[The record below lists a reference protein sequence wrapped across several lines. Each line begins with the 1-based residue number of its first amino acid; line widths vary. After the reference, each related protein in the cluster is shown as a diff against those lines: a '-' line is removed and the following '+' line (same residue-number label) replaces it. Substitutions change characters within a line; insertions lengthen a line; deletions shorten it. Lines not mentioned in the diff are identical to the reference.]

1 MDKQNFKKYI
11 IRIFIIIIF
20 FLNFIYNSVAKE
32 YYRIFFI
39 DKGPEKLELYNELYY
54 KTINSLSKKSLERR
68 KKISSNNLVT
78 FEDVHIY
85 QPYLDTIL
93 KFNIKIIHKL
103 KWKNYIVAEFDS
115 LFYNKIASLSFV
127 KKIQKTSSKFISSSV
142 ENINHQ
148 NSSLKN
154 NIISIENDTLKN
166 TFYGN
171 SYLQINSLGIDKLQQ
186 YGIWG
191 YNVLIGFLDSG
202 FDYKT
207 HKSFKNINVVD
218 EYDFINLDKNT
229 RNENNDIENQHNHGT
244 IVLSVTAS
252 LDSNYLIG
260 SSPKSDFV
268 LAKTENLVYEQGI
281 EEDNFAA
288 AVEWMD
294 SIGVDVIN
302 ASLGYKNFD
311 SLNYNYSK
319 EDLDGNTSLCTQY
332 VNMAIDK
339 GIVFV
344 VASGNAGD
352 GTTTINAPADAVNAI
367 TVGSIDSNLVT
378 ISPFSS
384 RGPNYL
390 DVIKPDFVALGN
402 RPFCVSLSDSLT
414 YNQGKGT
421 SLAAPLISGGVSLL
435 LSLFPEL
442 TPKKIKEILK
452 DNSNNKE
459 NPNNNFG
466 WGLPDFYN
474 AAKSYDLIISPIN
487 YYKINNYLRVFC
499 YVISNNLQSLSMF
512 VKFKH
517 NFEFIEFKLLK
528 TDKEYEFYTDIPINY
543 FSDFEAKAF
552 IKAISKNNV
561 RRYPFYDNDFLAIDP
576 SKEQIHY
583 GIKLPE
589 TILSKNDENNINH
602 IILINSN
609 FNYKFDISNLNTK
622 KLNITITNLLG
633 KVCFYNYIKNENE
646 LYLNNFNFPSGLY
659 IIKISDENN
668 YRIYKIYIQN

>member
-1 MDKQNFKKYI
+1 MNKQNFKKYI
-11 IRIFIIIIF
+11 IRIFILILF
-20 FLNFIYNSVAKE
+20 FFNFIYNSIAKE

-39 DKGPEKLELYNELYY
+39 DKGTQKLELNNELYY

-68 KKISSNNLVT
+68 KKVNSNNLISY
-78 FEDVHIY
+78 EDVPIY
-85 QPYLDTIL
+85 LPYLDTIS

-103 KWKNYIVAEFDS
+103 KWKNYIVAELDS
-115 LFYNKIASLSFV
+115 SFYNKIASLSFV
-127 KKIQKTSSKFISSSV
+127 KKIQKSSSKFNTSSV
-142 ENINHQ
+142 DNIIHQ

-154 NIISIENDTLKN
+154 NLISIVNDTLIN

-191 YNVLIGFLDSG
+191 YNVLVGFLDSG

-218 EYDFINLDKNT
+218 EYDFINFDKNT

-244 IVLSVTAS
+244 IVLSITAS

-319 EDLDGNTSLCTQY
+319 EDLDGNTSLTTQY
-332 VNMAIDK
+332 VNIAIDK

-344 VASGNAGD
+344 VAAGNAGE

-384 RGPNYL
+384 RGPNYQNI
-390 DVIKPDFVALGN
+390 IKPDFVALGN
-402 RPFCVSLSDSLT
+402 RPFCVSLSDSLA
-414 YNQGKGT
+414 YSQGKGT
-421 SLAAPLISGGVSLL
+421 SLAAPLISGGLSLL
-435 LSLFPEL
+435 LSIFPEL

-452 DNSNNKE
+452 DNSNNKD
-459 NPNNNFG
+459 NPDNNYG

-474 AAKSYDLIISPIN
+474 AAKSYDIIISPIN
-487 YYKINNYLRVFC
+487 YYKINNNIRVFC
-499 YVISNNLQSLSMF
+499 YVISDNLQGISLF
-512 VKFKH
+512 VKFKY
-517 NFEFIEFKLLK
+517 NFEFSEFKLLK
-528 TDKEYEFYTDIPINY
+528 SNKVYEFYTDIPINY

-552 IKAISKNNV
+552 IKAISKNSV
-561 RRYPFYDNDFLAIDP
+561 RRYPFYDNDLLVIDP

-583 GIKLPE
+583 GIKLPDI
-589 TILSKNDENNINH
+589 ILSKNDENNLDQ

-609 FNYKFDISNLNTK
+609 LNYKLDISNLNTK
-622 KLNITITNLLG
+622 HLNITITNMLG
-633 KVCFYNYIKNENE
+633 KVCFYSYIKNENE

-659 IIKISDENN
+659 IIKISDGNN
-668 YRIYKIYIQN
+668 YKIYKIYIQN